1 MLGMFTCAVMWY
13 ILQRS
18 GIWKMQWQV
27 REKKEAVT
35 QTCLALPSAFGTI
48 RIFAGAALNTGS
60 DDSGVEDFSG
70 GPDGK
75 LDFDIRDDEVENE
88 LRATTLFC
96 LWHDSDFSYGD
107 ELAFNEAAVDG
118 RYVLS
123 GDEEAIQALAE
134 EMIGRSVFARL
145 RSV

>member
-1 MLGMFTCAVMWY
+1 M
-13 ILQRS
+13 
-18 GIWKMQWQV
+18 
-27 REKKEAVT
+27 
-35 QTCLALPSAFGTI
+35 
-48 RIFAGAALNTGS
+48 
-60 DDSGVEDFSG
+60 EDFSG
-70 GPDGK
+70 GPDGE

-96 LWHDSDFSYGD
+96 LWRLGHDSDFSYGD
-107 ELAFNEAAVDG
+107 ELVFNEAAFDG